1 MPKMKSHRGATRRF
15 RATKTG
21 KLIRRQTRL
30 NHMLEK
36 KTPAHKR
43 RLGRPVLS
51 PRRVSRRPAPCA
63 PPAPRGCWGW

>member
-1 MPKMKSHRGATRRF
+1 MKSHRGATRRF

-36 KTPAHKR
+36 KTPARKR
-43 RLGRPVLS
+43 RLGRQVEVTAGDKRGV
-51 PRRVSRRPAPCA
+51 RRML
-63 PPAPRGCWGW
+63 GL